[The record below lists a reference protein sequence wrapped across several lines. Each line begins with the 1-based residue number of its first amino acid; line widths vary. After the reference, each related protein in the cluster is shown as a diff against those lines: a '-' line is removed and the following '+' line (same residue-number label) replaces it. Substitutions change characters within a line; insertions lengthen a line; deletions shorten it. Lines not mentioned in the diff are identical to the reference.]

1 MEDLI
6 IFNGQLEHGEVLMTI
21 IGIGMTIRYKIEQ
34 KTWSRIVKTISMMC
48 PLVNEFVKVESKQ

>member
-6 IFNGQLEHGEVLMTI
+6 IFNGQLEQGEVLMTDDE
-21 IGIGMTIRYKIEQ
+21 RYEIEQ
-34 KTWSRIVKTISMMC
+34 KTWSSILKMMY